1 MFCKPNQE
9 RLENIRNIIKKEW
22 TDSTTETYPY
32 TPHDVAHCQ
41 KVEELLYELIPAD
54 RMKDLLS
61 EEERFLL
68 IASAWLHDI
77 GMNPDLY
84 KDVNYLDIRRK
95 EKLAKWNKSVR
106 DTHAERSARYVE
118 DNKEKLKLTDDEC
131 HEHLGVI

>member
-1 MFCKPNQE
+1 MSTHCK
-9 RLENIRNIIKKEW
+9 
-22 TDSTTETYPY
+22 
-32 TPHDVAHCQ
+32 
-41 KVEELLYELIPAD
+41 KVEELLIELIPAD

-84 KDVNYLDIRRK
+84 RDKKDSNVRNK

-118 DNKEKLKLTDDEC
+118 DKKEN
-131 HEHLGVI
+131 